1 MERVCEELDEAK
13 AEIEKLK
20 VEYRNKAESSENF
33 KKAYNEQLTKLKEL
47 SSKFNQQTQELN
59 EKSEEASTAKQKYE
73 ELKCCLNEKESI
85 IKHLKA
91 ANDKL
96 RVDCDEKFW
105 KWEEENRKQVLA
117 LDEANEKNMDQEQKI
132 HFFKEEIEGL
142 KRLLSVSKKK
152 CLEAEKNAKASEELR
167 QRDDMLVKSEEQYRR
182 VEDQLKWKKEQ
193 FNHLEEAH
201 EKLRNQFWTSKKEWE
216 QEIST
221 LLDKICA
228 LQSKLDSQT
237 RISEGL
243 QRQLQM
249 CNQALAQEERQRKYL
264 EIQLSESK
272 TCFENVFSEC
282 QDAKSKIE
290 HLSIQ
295 RDKEIAAL
303 RNSLS
308 TKETIYKEADFR
320 ARKLEQ
326 ENQDLLISL
335 KELQEERIHGA
346 GASSSLAKLRNKLKS
361 LEHMH
366 RDCSENLRAKEAQWS
381 SQQEKLTSDLN
392 DYMLKIESKD
402 ADIKELGL
410 ELEGCHS
417 SIMQLKSQN
426 EELKLRATK
435 LEKDNQELQTSLEEL
450 QEQQIHESG
459 VSSLEGLQNKVE
471 SLEHMYRDC
480 SSNLRAKE
488 AEWSSQLEKL
498 TGDLSDYRSKVES
511 KDAVIKE
518 LSMELE
524 GCYSSLV
531 QLKLQSEEASLMVL
545 VLKLGL
551 SEAQLKLASEKDE
564 MALQNKE
571 REENI
576 SHLMNK
582 LEMKSAALVK
592 AQADIEEERE
602 KVAALLRRVELLE
615 LIEQQQVL
623 MQKELERHK
632 EMLEESS
639 KYQLHLK
646 EQALQMESNL
656 KARLEEACDDLD
668 RANSELVKAQADS
681 EKERE
686 KVASLLRRV
695 ESLDLVEQQQLL
707 MQKELER
714 LKEMFEESSKYQL
727 HLKEQSL
734 QMESNLKA
742 RLREACDALDRA
754 NSELSEKICEGS
766 ETEFELQIW
775 KSIADHLKAELQ
787 ENLEMRKSI
796 EASLLAQ
803 IEVEE
808 TLKQERDAL
817 IIALEEKDRMIDDFQ
832 RQIRSLD
839 QEMKARE
846 IGTASFAR
854 TEAVMAFE
862 SAKEIFLQTTKEKD
876 RILEKLQEEIERL
889 EHESLRRELEG
900 SMLAR
905 IVTER
910 TFELEKSNLIQLMEE
925 KEERVEDLQK
935 LVRSLEQNF
944 NSSMISF
951 SSQLVQK
958 QAEIN
963 LVHEAWEKIA
973 TAEILAQLEIEEKK
987 VMIMEL
993 EDDIH
998 SIQQKLEFQ
1007 EKSLSHSKQQAL
1019 EIEAELEAKQLEV
1032 KKLTTEMETNWSNSE
1047 GLVNELE
1054 SKNKNLVE
1062 ELAKLSSEREN
1073 LLGFIGDMCD
1083 GIDKFSCE
1091 DMQLTRSLERI
1102 MHTFDTYSPGNELK
1116 RRDDDTPFN
1125 PNKENF
1131 STHLSPTLKKFE
1143 AIPDERS
1150 PFREVNN

>member
-1 MERVCEELDEAK
+1 
-13 AEIEKLK
+13 
-20 VEYRNKAESSENF
+20 
-33 KKAYNEQLTKLKEL
+33 
-47 SSKFNQQTQELN
+47 
-59 EKSEEASTAKQKYE
+59 
-73 ELKCCLNEKESI
+73 
-85 IKHLKA
+85 HLKA

-471 SLEHMYRDC
+471 SLEHMHRDC

-531 QLKLQSEEASLMVL
+531 QLKLHSEEASLMVL

-571 REENI
+571 REENV

-582 LEMKSAALVK
+582 LEMK
-592 AQADIEEERE
+592 R
-602 KVAALLRRVELLE
+602 
-615 LIEQQQVL
+615 
-623 MQKELERHK
+623 
-632 EMLEESS
+632 
-639 KYQLHLK
+639 
-646 EQALQMESNL
+646 
-656 KARLEEACDDLD
+656 
-668 RANSELVKAQADS
+668 
-681 EKERE
+681 
-686 KVASLLRRV
+686 
-695 ESLDLVEQQQLL
+695 
-707 MQKELER
+707 
-714 LKEMFEESSKYQL
+714 
-727 HLKEQSL
+727 
-734 QMESNLKA
+734 
-742 RLREACDALDRA
+742 
-754 NSELSEKICEGS
+754 S

-862 SAKEIFLQTTKEKD
+862 SEKEIFLQTTKEKD

>member
-59 EKSEEASTAKQKYE
+59 EKSEEASTAKQMYE

-96 RVDCDEKFW
+96 RVDCDEKFR

-243 QRQLQM
+243 KRQLQM

-410 ELEGCHS
+410 ELESCHS

-435 LEKDNQELQTSLEEL
+435 LEKDNQELQTSLKEL

-471 SLEHMYRDC
+471 SLEHMHRDC

-551 SEAQLKLASEKDE
+551 SEAQLKLASKKDE

-714 LKEMFEESSKYQL
+714 LKEMLEESSKYQL
-727 HLKEQSL
+727 QLKEQSL

-862 SAKEIFLQTTKEKD
+862 SKKEIFLQTTKEKD

-1143 AIPDERS
+1143 ATPDERS

>member
-47 SSKFNQQTQELN
+47 STKFNQQTQELN
-59 EKSEEASTAKQKYE
+59 EKSEEASMAKQMYE

-96 RVDCDEKFW
+96 RVDCNEKFR

-228 LQSKLDSQT
+228 LQSNLDSQT

-290 HLSIQ
+290 HLNIQ

-326 ENQDLLISL
+326 ENQELLMSL

-392 DYMLKIESKD
+392 DYMLKLESKD
-402 ADIKELGL
+402 ANIKELGL
-410 ELEGCHS
+410 ELEGCYS

-435 LEKDNQELQTSLEEL
+435 LEKDNQELQMSLEEL
-450 QEQQIHESG
+450 QEEQIHESG
-459 VSSLEGLQNKVE
+459 ASSLEGLQNKVE
-471 SLEHMYRDC
+471 SLEHMHRDC
-480 SSNLRAKE
+480 SSNLRDKE

-518 LSMELE
+518 LSIELE

-545 VLKLGL
+545 VLKLGF

-576 SHLMNK
+576 SRLMNK

-602 KVAALLRRVELLE
+602 KVASLLRRVELLE
-615 LIEQQQVL
+615 LIEQQQLL

-639 KYQLHLK
+639 KYQRQLK

-695 ESLDLVEQQQLL
+695 ESFDLVEQQQLL
-707 MQKELER
+707 MQKELEK
-714 LKEMFEESSKYQL
+714 LEEMLEESSKYQL

-754 NSELSEKICEGS
+754 NSELYEKICEGS

-775 KSIADHLKAELQ
+775 KSIADRLKAELQ

-808 TLKQERDAL
+808 TLKQEQDAL

-846 IGTASFAR
+846 IETAGFAR

-862 SAKEIFLQTTKEKD
+862 SEKEIFLQTTKEKD
-876 RILEKLQEEIERL
+876 RMLEKLQEEIEWL

-900 SMLAR
+900 SMLAQ

-910 TFELEKSNLIQLMEE
+910 TFELEKSNLIQLIEE

-944 NSSMISF
+944 KSSMISF

-973 TAEILAQLEIEEKK
+973 IAEILAQLEIEEKK

-1007 EKSLSHSKQQAL
+1007 EKSSSHSKQQAL

-1062 ELAKLSSEREN
+1062 EIAKLASEREN

-1102 MHTFDTYSPGNELK
+1102 MHTFDPYSPGNDLK
-1116 RRDDDTPFN
+1116 RRDDDNPFN

>member
-59 EKSEEASTAKQKYE
+59 EKSEEASTAKQMYE

-96 RVDCDEKFW
+96 RVDCDEKFR

-714 LKEMFEESSKYQL
+714 LKEMLEESSKYQL

-862 SAKEIFLQTTKEKD
+862 SEKEIFLQTTKEKD

-900 SMLAR
+900 SLLAR

-1091 DMQLTRSLERI
+1091 DTQLTRSLERI

>member
-59 EKSEEASTAKQKYE
+59 EKSEEASTAKQMYE

-96 RVDCDEKFW
+96 RVDCDEKFR

-435 LEKDNQELQTSLEEL
+435 LEKDNQELQMSLEEL

-471 SLEHMYRDC
+471 SLEHMHRDC

-531 QLKLQSEEASLMVL
+531 QLKLHSEEASLMVL

-714 LKEMFEESSKYQL
+714 LKEMLEESSKYQL

-862 SAKEIFLQTTKEKD
+862 SEKEIFLQTTKEKD

-1032 KKLTTEMETNWSNSE
+1032 KKLTTQMETNWSNSE

-1054 SKNKNLVE
+1054 SENKNLVE
-1062 ELAKLSSEREN
+1062 EIAKLSSEREN

-1091 DMQLTRSLERI
+1091 DTQLTRSLERI

>member
-59 EKSEEASTAKQKYE
+59 EKSEEASTAKQMYE

-96 RVDCDEKFW
+96 RVDCDEKFR

-410 ELEGCHS
+410 ELESCHS
-417 SIMQLKSQN
+417 SIMQLKSWN

-435 LEKDNQELQTSLEEL
+435 LEKDNQELQTSLKEL

-471 SLEHMYRDC
+471 SLEHMHRDC

-551 SEAQLKLASEKDE
+551 SEAQLKLASKKDE

-656 KARLEEACDDLD
+656 KARLEETCDDLD

-714 LKEMFEESSKYQL
+714 LKEMLEESSKYQL

-862 SAKEIFLQTTKEKD
+862 SKKEIFLQTTKEKD

-1116 RRDDDTPFN
+1116 RRDDD
-1125 PNKENF
+1125 KENF

>member
-47 SSKFNQQTQELN
+47 SSKFNQQMQELN
-59 EKSEEASTAKQKYE
+59 EKSEEASTAKQMYE

-96 RVDCDEKFW
+96 RVDCDEKFR

-471 SLEHMYRDC
+471 SLEHMHRDC

-531 QLKLQSEEASLMVL
+531 QLKLHSEEASLMVL

-862 SAKEIFLQTTKEKD
+862 SEKEIFLQTTKEKD

-1116 RRDDDTPFN
+1116 RRDDD
-1125 PNKENF
+1125 KENF

>member
-59 EKSEEASTAKQKYE
+59 EKSEEASTAKQMYE

-96 RVDCDEKFW
+96 RVDCDEKFR

-417 SIMQLKSQN
+417 SIMQLKSWN

-471 SLEHMYRDC
+471 SLEHMHRDC

-551 SEAQLKLASEKDE
+551 SEAQLKLASKKDE

-656 KARLEEACDDLD
+656 KARLEETCDDLD
-668 RANSELVKAQADS
+668 RANSELVLAQADS

-714 LKEMFEESSKYQL
+714 LKEMLEESSKYQL
-727 HLKEQSL
+727 QLKEQSL

-862 SAKEIFLQTTKEKD
+862 SEKEIFLQTTKEKD

>member
-59 EKSEEASTAKQKYE
+59 EKSEEASTAKQMYE

-96 RVDCDEKFW
+96 RVDCDEKFR

-471 SLEHMYRDC
+471 SLEHMHRDC

-714 LKEMFEESSKYQL
+714 LKEMLEESSKYQL

-846 IGTASFAR
+846 IETASFAR

-862 SAKEIFLQTTKEKD
+862 SEKEIFLQTTKEKD
-876 RILEKLQEEIERL
+876 RILEKLQEEIEWL
-889 EHESLRRELEG
+889 EHESLQRELEG
-900 SMLAR
+900 SMLAQ

-1091 DMQLTRSLERI
+1091 DTQLTRSLERI

-1116 RRDDDTPFN
+1116 RRDDD
-1125 PNKENF
+1125 KENF

>member
-59 EKSEEASTAKQKYE
+59 EKSEEASTAKQMYE

-96 RVDCDEKFW
+96 RVDCDEKFR

-346 GASSSLAKLRNKLKS
+346 GASSSLAN
-361 LEHMH
+361 
-366 RDCSENLRAKEAQWS
+366 
-381 SQQEKLTSDLN
+381 
-392 DYMLKIESKD
+392 KD
-402 ADIKELGL
+402 ANIKELGL
-410 ELEGCHS
+410 ELEGCYS

-459 VSSLEGLQNKVE
+459 ASSLEGLQNKVE
-471 SLEHMYRDC
+471 SLEHMHRDC

-714 LKEMFEESSKYQL
+714 LKEMLEESSKYQL

-817 IIALEEKDRMIDDFQ
+817 IIALEGKDRMIDDFQ

-846 IGTASFAR
+846 IETASFAR

-862 SAKEIFLQTTKEKD
+862 SEKEIFLQTTKEKD
-876 RILEKLQEEIERL
+876 RILEKLQEEIEWL
-889 EHESLRRELEG
+889 EHESLQRELEG
-900 SMLAR
+900 SMLAQ

-998 SIQQKLEFQ
+998 SIQQKLEVQ

-1054 SKNKNLVE
+1054 SENKNLVE
-1062 ELAKLSSEREN
+1062 EIAKLSSEREN
-1073 LLGFIGDMCD
+1073 LLGFIRDMCD

-1131 STHLSPTLKKFE
+1131 STHLSP
-1143 AIPDERS
+1143 R
-1150 PFREVNN
+1150 

>member
-59 EKSEEASTAKQKYE
+59 EKSEEASTAKQMYE

-96 RVDCDEKFW
+96 QVDCDEKFR

-243 QRQLQM
+243 KRQLQM

-410 ELEGCHS
+410 ELESCHS
-417 SIMQLKSQN
+417 SIMQLKSWN

-435 LEKDNQELQTSLEEL
+435 LEKDNQELQTSLKEL

-471 SLEHMYRDC
+471 SLEHMHRDC

-714 LKEMFEESSKYQL
+714 LKEMLEESSKYQL
-727 HLKEQSL
+727 QLKEQSL

-862 SAKEIFLQTTKEKD
+862 SEKEIFLQTTKEKD

>member
-59 EKSEEASTAKQKYE
+59 EKSEEASTAKQMYE

-96 RVDCDEKFW
+96 RVDCDEKFR

-282 QDAKSKIE
+282 QDAKSNIE

-471 SLEHMYRDC
+471 SLEHMHRDC

-531 QLKLQSEEASLMVL
+531 QLKLHSEEASLMVL

-862 SAKEIFLQTTKEKD
+862 SEKEIFLQTTKEKD

-1091 DMQLTRSLERI
+1091 DTQLTRSLERI
-1102 MHTFDTYSPGNELK
+1102 MHAFDTYSPGNELK

>member
-571 REENI
+571 REENV

-646 EQALQMESNL
+646 GQALQMESNL

-714 LKEMFEESSKYQL
+714 LKEMLEESSKYQL

-862 SAKEIFLQTTKEKD
+862 SEKEIFLQTTKEKD

-900 SMLAR
+900 SLLAR